1 MKSVNLAVN
10 RQVIADNPHSPY
22 SVSKDGSAAPGQHM
36 YLVLALV
43 GYSIIASEVVLS
55 QRTEGDRP
63 GDGTFPILFGYIS
76 YRIRIVLYLNV
87 S

>member
-1 MKSVNLAVN
+1 MASFRGILNIQSLNEFTPRNGVYRKLKRAYRHPVDHAVDSGSG
-10 RQVIADNPHSPY
+10 RGRDFDLPRHSHYSGVI
-22 SVSKDGSAAPGQHM
+22 
-36 YLVLALV
+36 
-43 GYSIIASEVVLS
+43 
-55 QRTEGDRP
+55 P